1 MPLLIPQQCRAARG
15 LLDWTQEELAER
27 ADVSRSTIR
36 DFENGRHSL
45 HPGTAAQVVEALESG
60 RSSSDPGR
68 RSRAWGAAP
77 EAAALGLGPLA
88 KAEVRFPVIL
98 RKGRG
103 LGHGMEREVRQDGC
117 DR

>member
-45 HPGTAAQVVEALESG
+45 HPGTAAQVVEALEAG
-60 RSSSDPGR
+60 GALLIPADEAGPGVRLR
-68 RSRAWGAAP
+68 R
-77 EAAALGLGPLA
+77 PL
-88 KAEVRFPVIL
+88 P
-98 RKGRG
+98 
-103 LGHGMEREVRQDGC
+103 
-117 DR
+117 